1 MGLLSN
7 TVSICQFRV
16 DGPLPAG
23 DLGEWAGERLAARGF
38 RSIEQTAEEL
48 SVGWVELDDTRESV
62 FANPTAF
69 WRDHW
74 LVFSLRRDQRKIP
87 PALFKAWQQQ
97 AERDFLSKHPGLQ
110 RVPKNKREEL
120 KEAVHGALLAK
131 TLPAPAV
138 WDAVWDT
145 RSGLLTIVSLSA
157 KVVDQFEALFK
168 QTFEGLRLV
177 PVHPYARAQEVI
189 DPALRGALAQA
200 NQAGSDAVLDLIRG
214 NRWLGRDFLLW
225 LLYRTMT
232 ASGEYAV
239 CRPGTAGAGEAFVAY
254 LNDRLVLV
262 GGGEG
267 GVQKIAVSGPQDSF
281 GEVVTALRGGKEIL
295 EAVLYLEKGEHGWRL
310 NLKGEVFAFASFKAP
325 GVKLEKDD
333 LTDAAS
339 ERLAVFYERMALLEE
354 GLQLFDS
361 LFATFL
367 AERLGGAWPQT
378 EGAIRAWLEGA

>member
-1 MGLLSN
+1 
-7 TVSICQFRV
+7 
-16 DGPLPAG
+16 
-23 DLGEWAGERLAARGF
+23 
-38 RSIEQTAEEL
+38 
-48 SVGWVELDDTRESV
+48 
-62 FANPTAF
+62 
-69 WRDHW
+69 
-74 LVFSLRRDQRKIP
+74 
-87 PALFKAWQQQ
+87 
-97 AERDFLSKHPGLQ
+97 
-110 RVPKNKREEL
+110 VPKNKREEL

-157 KVVDQFEALFK
+157 KVVDQFETLFK
-168 QTFEGLRLV
+168 QTFEGFRLI
-177 PVHPYARAQEVI
+177 PVHPYARALEVV
-189 DPALRGALAQA
+189 DPALKGALEQA

-225 LLYRTMT
+225 LLFRTMT

-239 CRPGTAGAGEAFVAY
+239 CRPGTAGAGEGFVAY

-262 GGGEG
+262 GGSES

-295 EAVLYLEKGEHGWRL
+295 EAVLYLEKAEHAWRL

-339 ERLAVFYERMALLEE
+339 ERLAVFYERMAILEE

-367 AERLGGAWPQT
+367 AERLGGAWPAT
-378 EGAIRAWLEGA
+378 EGAIREWLEA